1 MTQNQLKNLAI
12 KYCVEDLKDSS
23 LPGTSLSIVISRLEL
38 APDYIPEAT
47 KDYLRKSKLKSLL
60 KYACNQISFNEFSL
74 VAKSEQKERK
84 LEADKL
90 REKQAKQAVVNAEKN
105 RKLELFRKLLSKY
118 DLSPSF
124 VNTGDGPRLKDIL
137 EKAEHGTRLSQDEVA
152 WLMVSPRGMYSGY
165 YTQRLRE
172 KYHRIEAEYYLIK
185 FQQSKNSWDVIN
197 ASSHFRKCNQSS
209 KADSILVNINTSEFK
224 SQKTESAFNTTYGGV
239 KRDLKEMNEA
249 LSFGNKA
256 HLLTPN
262 DFRPCTLL
270 GAINIEIGNYEEG
283 QSWYRKAIERGATE
297 KSVDDDLRSI
307 FKRSDTKKCKE
318 LALFLLKNDPDIY
331 SWVTKYIKQ

>member
-23 LPGTSLSIVISRLEL
+23 LPGTSLSNVISRLEL

-47 KDYLRKSKLKSLL
+47 KDYLRKSKLRSLL

-90 REKQAKQAVVNAEKN
+90 RKKQAKQAAINAEKN
-105 RKLELFRKLLSKY
+105 RKLKLFRKLLSKY

-152 WLMVSPRGMYSGY
+152 WLMVSRRGLYSGY

-172 KYHRIEAEYYLIK
+172 KYHRIEAEFYLIK
-185 FQQSKNSWDVIN
+185 FKKSQNPWDVIN
-197 ASSHFRKCNQSS
+197 ASSHFRKCNRSS
-209 KADSILVNINTSEFK
+209 TADSVLVKINTSKFK
-224 SQKTESAFNTTYGGV
+224 SKKIESAFITTYGGV
-239 KRDLKEMNEA
+239 KRDLGFLEEA
-249 LSFGNKA
+249 ISFGNKA
-256 HLLTPN
+256 HTLTPK

-270 GAINIEIGNYEEG
+270 GAVNIEIGNYDEG
-283 QSWYRKAIERGATE
+283 QSWYRKAIERGASE

-307 FKRSDTKKCKE
+307 FMRSDKSKRKD
-318 LALFLLKNDPDIY
+318 LAEFLLKNDHRRY
-331 SWVTKYIKQ
+331 SWVK